1 MEALTLFLWGEN
13 LEKHVRVFGRSGWFK
28 NAWVFYRFFAYRV
41 KILFKLAL
49 GVGD

>member
-1 MEALTLFLWGEN
+1 MRCFCGAKIWKSMLGFLAGVGG
-13 LEKHVRVFGRSGWFK
+13 LK
-28 NAWVFYRFFAYRV
+28 NAWVFYRFYRV

>member
-1 MEALTLFLWGEN
+1 MHCFCGAKIWKSMLGFLAGVGG
-13 LEKHVRVFGRSGWFK
+13 LK
-28 NAWVFYRFFAYRV
+28 NAWVFYRFWACRV

>member
-1 MEALTLFLWGEN
+1 MGRKF
-13 LEKHVRVFGRSGWFK
+13 EKSMLGLLAGVGGLK
-28 NAWVFYRFFAYRV
+28 KAWVFYCFWACRV

>member
-1 MEALTLFLWGEN
+1 MRCFGAKSMLGFLAVVGG
-13 LEKHVRVFGRSGWFK
+13 LKK
-28 NAWVFYRFFAYRV
+28 TWVFYRFWAYRV

>member
-1 MEALTLFLWGEN
+1 MGRKFEKSMLGFLAGVGG
-13 LEKHVRVFGRSGWFK
+13 LKK
-28 NAWVFYRFFAYRV
+28 AWVFYRFFAYRI

>member
-1 MEALTLFLWGEN
+1 MLGFLE
-13 LEKHVRVFGRSGWFK
+13 RVGGLK
-28 NAWVFYRFFAYRV
+28 NAWVFYRFWVYRV

>member
-1 MEALTLFLWGEN
+1 MGRKFEKSMLGFLAGVGG
-13 LEKHVRVFGRSGWFK
+13 LK